1 MAYVEVIQEILN
13 KPLPDPRAFQPALSG
28 DIVRLLNKATAKNPD
43 ERFQS
48 CAEFLGALE
57 IVDGSAPAPLSAPG
71 YSPPTV
77 VAPAVDPAPRRQ
89 EASAPTMVAPPPGPP
104 TAAASE
110 PWRPKPKP
118 FQPEPA
124 KKRSVLPW
132 VLLLLVVLGVGGYFG
147 YQAYLRSQMPTG
159 PHLTDADALRIAKQ
173 VAADSKD
180 YQMTGNAA
188 ALATL
193 YAPKDVEF
201 YKKKWTRDDI
211 KGDIS
216 KFIAT
221 LVRTDQFDINVKK
234 ARAVNDSTI
243 ESEWVITYQRLKN
256 DGTLLRGSTSNFMRL
271 RLIDGDWLITTERA
285 NWTQRNNVAPPKQ
298 QPVDTVAAEAPDST
312 PSEPRTPPP
321 ASNEDRYAAAR
332 GFITGMISGDAQGAW
347 DRYTSSSLRG
357 ADERSRFI
365 ADFSGRGFTLV
376 DLSSQGDDVV
386 VRLAREEGKGI
397 QNIVRIS
404 LRMVDED
411 GPKIAGIRVNP

>member
-1 MAYVEVIQEILN
+1 
-13 KPLPDPRAFQPALSG
+13 
-28 DIVRLLNKATAKNPD
+28 
-43 ERFQS
+43 
-48 CAEFLGALE
+48 
-57 IVDGSAPAPLSAPG
+57 
-71 YSPPTV
+71 
-77 VAPAVDPAPRRQ
+77 
-89 EASAPTMVAPPPGPP
+89 
-104 TAAASE
+104 
-110 PWRPKPKP
+110 
-118 FQPEPA
+118 
-124 KKRSVLPW
+124 
-132 VLLLLVVLGVGGYFG
+132 
-147 YQAYLRSQMPTG
+147 
-159 PHLTDADALRIAKQ
+159 
-173 VAADSKD
+173 
-180 YQMTGNAA
+180 
-188 ALATL
+188 
-193 YAPKDVEF
+193 
-201 YKKKWTRDDI
+201 
-211 KGDIS
+211 
-216 KFIAT
+216 
-221 LVRTDQFDINVKK
+221 VKK